1 MVPALCLKD
10 ENWDTPL
17 LSLHSPTSQCMSS
30 IAGLSMSRRADVER
44 KKMVRGLRNLLPYL
58 KDWNSWQR
66 ELVRLE
72 RNSVLLRKHRY
83 AKLARTLEGSL
94 SILRTVLDEEK
105 KEHAFTVNRLIV
117 RLADRDR
124 LAHSP

>member
-1 MVPALCLKD
+1 
-10 ENWDTPL
+10 
-17 LSLHSPTSQCMSS
+17 
-30 IAGLSMSRRADVER
+30 MSRRADVER

-83 AKLARTLEGSL
+83 VKLARTLEGSL